1 MKVSYRS
8 PASNAPRRHVF
19 VETSR
24 YIACVPADGER
35 ALHPAGAAVRARPH
49 GRAAA
54 VHQPVGRVHHLPA
67 AQAGRRH
74 RQHRAAR
81 TPPGTS

>member
-1 MKVSYRS
+1 MVGINSS
-8 PASNAPRRHVF
+8 
-19 VETSR
+19 EW
-24 YIACVPADGER
+24 YICVCAARER
-35 ALHPAGAAVRARPH
+35 ALHPVGTAVRARPH

-54 VHQPVGRVHHLPA
+54 EHQPHRGLHHLPA

-81 TPPGTS
+81 TPTGNTTLYTLYD